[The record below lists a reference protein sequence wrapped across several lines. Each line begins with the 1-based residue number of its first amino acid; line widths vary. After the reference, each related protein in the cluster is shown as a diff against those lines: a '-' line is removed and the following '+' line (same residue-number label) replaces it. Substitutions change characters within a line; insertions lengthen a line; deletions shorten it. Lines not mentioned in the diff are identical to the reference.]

1 MIQLKGK
8 FRRTIF
14 KSSDNYVIG
23 LFKVRE
29 IDKEYE
35 EYLNKT
41 ITFTGY
47 FYDLNEND
55 EYILDGKFVNHPR
68 YGIQFNV
75 TSYERIK
82 PQDKDTLV
90 AFLAS
95 GLFKGIG
102 PKTALKI
109 VETLGDDCVNLILE
123 DYNNL
128 LKVPGLT
135 EKTATRIYNSLLNY
149 EKNHMIMAYL
159 FELGFNNKDA
169 LAIYNIYRDR
179 TKEIIED
186 NAYQLI
192 DDIEGINFMKVDQL
206 RTKLGILANDIRRI
220 KAAIIYIICEICNT
234 IGHTYLFEEEII
246 DHVFKCLKT
255 NIDTEIIREGIELLI
270 KEHKIVIVGKRYYL
284 RQLYDAELNVAHFLI
299 KLNNKE
305 NDINN
310 LDSQIKKVA
319 SHFDLTYNDR
329 QQEAMRQS
337 MKHNLLI
344 ITGGPGTG
352 KTTVIKGIVTL
363 YQQIMNLSYDQLVD
377 QMVLLAPTGRAAKRI
392 SEATMLP
399 ASTIHRFLKWN
410 KETNSFGINE
420 YNKAEVKLVI
430 VDEVSMIDIFLMD
443 NLIKGLTNNVK
454 LILVG
459 DANQLPSMGAGQVLK
474 DLIDSDVLNVVHL
487 KQLYR
492 QAESS
497 TIIPLAHDINNGE
510 TNFDYLNNDSDCQ
523 LIESL
528 AVNVIDNIK
537 LICEQKLKE
546 GLNYRQ
552 LQVLA
557 PVYHGENGI
566 DNLNKTLQTIINPQS
581 LSKKELLVGDIIY
594 REQDKILQ
602 LVNQIDDNVFNGDIG
617 IIEKIIDDNN
627 KEMYVN
633 FDGNIVKYV
642 ASDFINIKHGYAISI
657 HKSQGSE
664 FDIVIMPIVNKYN
677 RMLYRKLI
685 YTGVTR
691 AKHELFMV
699 GEKDAFIRGILNNET
714 NIRRTTLKEFL
725 QKVTTNN

>member
-8 FRRTIF
+8 FRRAIF

-430 VDEVSMIDIFLMD
+430 VDEVSMIDVFLMD

>member
-1 MIQLKGK
+1 MILGELK
-8 FRRTIF
+8 
-14 KSSDNYVIG
+14 
-23 LFKVRE
+23 
-29 IDKEYE
+29 
-35 EYLNKT
+35 
-41 ITFTGY
+41 
-47 FYDLNEND
+47 
-55 EYILDGKFVNHPR
+55 
-68 YGIQFNV
+68 
-75 TSYERIK
+75 
-82 PQDKDTLV
+82 
-90 AFLAS
+90 
-95 GLFKGIG
+95 
-102 PKTALKI
+102 
-109 VETLGDDCVNLILE
+109 
-123 DYNNL
+123 L
-128 LKVPGLT
+128 LLS
-135 EKTATRIYNSLLNY
+135 IS
-149 EKNHMIMAYL
+149 
-159 FELGFNNKDA
+159 F
-169 LAIYNIYRDR
+169 
-179 TKEIIED
+179 
-186 NAYQLI
+186 
-192 DDIEGINFMKVDQL
+192 
-206 RTKLGILANDIRRI
+206 
-220 KAAIIYIICEICNT
+220 EICNT

-459 DANQLPSMGAGQVLK
+459 DANQLPSMGAGQVSK

-657 HKSQGSE
+657 HKSQGSD

>member
-1 MIQLKGK
+1 
-8 FRRTIF
+8 
-14 KSSDNYVIG
+14 
-23 LFKVRE
+23 
-29 IDKEYE
+29 
-35 EYLNKT
+35 
-41 ITFTGY
+41 
-47 FYDLNEND
+47 
-55 EYILDGKFVNHPR
+55 
-68 YGIQFNV
+68 
-75 TSYERIK
+75 
-82 PQDKDTLV
+82 
-90 AFLAS
+90 
-95 GLFKGIG
+95 
-102 PKTALKI
+102 
-109 VETLGDDCVNLILE
+109 
-123 DYNNL
+123 
-128 LKVPGLT
+128 
-135 EKTATRIYNSLLNY
+135 
-149 EKNHMIMAYL
+149 
-159 FELGFNNKDA
+159 
-169 LAIYNIYRDR
+169 
-179 TKEIIED
+179 
-186 NAYQLI
+186 
-192 DDIEGINFMKVDQL
+192 
-206 RTKLGILANDIRRI
+206 
-220 KAAIIYIICEICNT
+220 
-234 IGHTYLFEEEII
+234 
-246 DHVFKCLKT
+246 
-255 NIDTEIIREGIELLI
+255 
-270 KEHKIVIVGKRYYL
+270 
-284 RQLYDAELNVAHFLI
+284 
-299 KLNNKE
+299 
-305 NDINN
+305 
-310 LDSQIKKVA
+310 
-319 SHFDLTYNDR
+319 
-329 QQEAMRQS
+329 

-430 VDEVSMIDIFLMD
+430 VDEVSMIDVFLMD

-581 LSKKELLVGDIIY
+581 LSKRII
-594 REQDKILQ
+594 
-602 LVNQIDDNVFNGDIG
+602 
-617 IIEKIIDDNN
+617 
-627 KEMYVN
+627 
-633 FDGNIVKYV
+633 
-642 ASDFINIKHGYAISI
+642 SW
-657 HKSQGSE
+657 
-664 FDIVIMPIVNKYN
+664 
-677 RMLYRKLI
+677 
-685 YTGVTR
+685 
-691 AKHELFMV
+691 
-699 GEKDAFIRGILNNET
+699 
-714 NIRRTTLKEFL
+714 
-725 QKVTTNN
+725 

>member
-1 MIQLKGK
+1 MIQFKGK

-430 VDEVSMIDIFLMD
+430 VDEVSMIDVFLMD

>member
-1 MIQLKGK
+1 
-8 FRRTIF
+8 
-14 KSSDNYVIG
+14 
-23 LFKVRE
+23 
-29 IDKEYE
+29 
-35 EYLNKT
+35 
-41 ITFTGY
+41 
-47 FYDLNEND
+47 
-55 EYILDGKFVNHPR
+55 
-68 YGIQFNV
+68 
-75 TSYERIK
+75 
-82 PQDKDTLV
+82 
-90 AFLAS
+90 
-95 GLFKGIG
+95 
-102 PKTALKI
+102 
-109 VETLGDDCVNLILE
+109 
-123 DYNNL
+123 
-128 LKVPGLT
+128 
-135 EKTATRIYNSLLNY
+135 
-149 EKNHMIMAYL
+149 MIMAYL